1 MVTLLVRHDRT
12 VTVACA
18 DTSELLDAVECKIGV
33 PRWATWLCFAG
44 KRLEGGKS
52 LTHYG
57 LSAGSTVHVATRGR
71 GGAPS
76 YADQRTAE
84 IEELLS
90 TLATELMKEEAANP
104 ARFLMERL
112 HRMLDTSTG
121 SSSDAYLNE
130 KKADIEALLSTLV
143 TELVEAKAPDPKRF
157 LLERLQRMVNPDAS
171 VADTS
176 DTWSLASWVQ
186 GTGVHRVIAEAMQRS
201 GEDDLAFVRA
211 LKSRDELA
219 ARLQTVTERVV
230 DKLWR
235 EAQTLQEAGVATEAE
250 MQGKFAGAIEL
261 SYGGLDTFY
270 GGLERVVG
278 SPNPRLLEAM
288 RDEHTA
294 QVTESTDIFI
304 TGNYG
309 VRTNSKVEWLYAV
322 EWEATPRDAGF
333 EHWPAE
339 SETKL
344 PDRTKCRK
352 RRPVAEFEHVLKSR
366 NAQLEQAGQPPV
378 IREELIAAN
387 MYTGPVFVKY
397 NAVLRGLHSG
407 SHYLRNTMIQL
418 CCPESVFR
426 QYIGSVPPEEMF
438 HAADGTLSFDEAERS
453 LNKYT
458 TTLHGINSAII
469 KLSKLTT
476 ATKVYR
482 GIAGMKLPPEFWT
495 PNQFGVRGGVE
506 PAFMSS
512 TLTREIAM
520 GYAAGTKMGIVIEV
534 QQGMVNRGADISW
547 VSQYPHEREILFGPL
562 TGIEVLCTRVDGS
575 VVVIECAF
583 SVNLTALTLEQVL
596 SKRRKVVEDM
606 CEQLAIRARHA
617 AQLDEWAILLPS
629 KAVDAFLD
637 ERLMPVAKREPEHY
651 NDNAPLGSAI
661 QEAVAMTD
669 ILDGWPNKLKALA
682 EVAGEAPTT
691 VEELVRSEGTLALS
705 LKGDA
710 RIEVVHG
717 ICALLWARSKD
728 APLSLDLSGR
738 SVGAE
743 GLAALG
749 RAMTPTL
756 LSLNL
761 QKSNCAN
768 NGGDN
773 SGIEHL
779 CAGLL
784 RGGGGLTELNLAKN
798 RLNAGAAKAIDEA
811 LKTNSTLQTL
821 KCASHTLE
829 LHCE

>member
-1 MVTLLVRHDRT
+1 M
-12 VTVACA
+12 
-18 DTSELLDAVECKIGV
+18 LDAVECKIGV

-90 TLATELMKEEAANP
+90 TLATELIEEEAA
-104 ARFLMERL
+104 
-112 HRMLDTSTG
+112 
-121 SSSDAYLNE
+121 
-130 KKADIEALLSTLV
+130 K
-143 TELVEAKAPDPKRF
+143 
-157 LLERLQRMVNPDAS
+157 
-171 VADTS
+171 
-176 DTWSLASWVQ
+176 
-186 GTGVHRVIAEAMQRS
+186 
-201 GEDDLAFVRA
+201 
-211 LKSRDELA
+211 
-219 ARLQTVTERVV
+219 
-230 DKLWR
+230 
-235 EAQTLQEAGVATEAE
+235 
-250 MQGKFAGAIEL
+250 
-261 SYGGLDTFY
+261 
-270 GGLERVVG
+270 
-278 SPNPRLLEAM
+278 
-288 RDEHTA
+288 
-294 QVTESTDIFI
+294 
-304 TGNYG
+304 
-309 VRTNSKVEWLYAV
+309 
-322 EWEATPRDAGF
+322 
-333 EHWPAE
+333 
-339 SETKL
+339 
-344 PDRTKCRK
+344 
-352 RRPVAEFEHVLKSR
+352 
-366 NAQLEQAGQPPV
+366 
-378 IREELIAAN
+378 
-387 MYTGPVFVKY
+387 
-397 NAVLRGLHSG
+397 
-407 SHYLRNTMIQL
+407 
-418 CCPESVFR
+418 
-426 QYIGSVPPEEMF
+426 
-438 HAADGTLSFDEAERS
+438 
-453 LNKYT
+453 
-458 TTLHGINSAII
+458 
-469 KLSKLTT
+469 
-476 ATKVYR
+476 
-482 GIAGMKLPPEFWT
+482 
-495 PNQFGVRGGVE
+495 
-506 PAFMSS
+506 
-512 TLTREIAM
+512 
-520 GYAAGTKMGIVIEV
+520 
-534 QQGMVNRGADISW
+534 
-547 VSQYPHEREILFGPL
+547 
-562 TGIEVLCTRVDGS
+562 RVDGS

-606 CEQLAIRARHA
+606 CEQLAIKARHA
-617 AQLDEWAILLPS
+617 AQLDEWGTLPS
-629 KAVDAFLD
+629 DAVDAFLED
-637 ERLMPVAKREPEHY
+637 RLMPVAKREPEHY

-661 QEAVAMTD
+661 QEAVAMAD
-669 ILDGWPNKLKALA
+669 ILDGWPNELKALA

-821 KCASHTLE
+821 KCAPTRSNSTVNSPIL
-829 LHCE
+829 

>member
-1 MVTLLVRHDRT
+1 M
-12 VTVACA
+12 
-18 DTSELLDAVECKIGV
+18 LDAVECKIGV

-90 TLATELMKEEAANP
+90 TLATELIEEEAA
-104 ARFLMERL
+104 
-112 HRMLDTSTG
+112 
-121 SSSDAYLNE
+121 
-130 KKADIEALLSTLV
+130 K
-143 TELVEAKAPDPKRF
+143 
-157 LLERLQRMVNPDAS
+157 
-171 VADTS
+171 
-176 DTWSLASWVQ
+176 
-186 GTGVHRVIAEAMQRS
+186 
-201 GEDDLAFVRA
+201 
-211 LKSRDELA
+211 
-219 ARLQTVTERVV
+219 
-230 DKLWR
+230 
-235 EAQTLQEAGVATEAE
+235 
-250 MQGKFAGAIEL
+250 
-261 SYGGLDTFY
+261 
-270 GGLERVVG
+270 
-278 SPNPRLLEAM
+278 
-288 RDEHTA
+288 
-294 QVTESTDIFI
+294 
-304 TGNYG
+304 
-309 VRTNSKVEWLYAV
+309 
-322 EWEATPRDAGF
+322 
-333 EHWPAE
+333 
-339 SETKL
+339 
-344 PDRTKCRK
+344 
-352 RRPVAEFEHVLKSR
+352 
-366 NAQLEQAGQPPV
+366 
-378 IREELIAAN
+378 
-387 MYTGPVFVKY
+387 
-397 NAVLRGLHSG
+397 
-407 SHYLRNTMIQL
+407 
-418 CCPESVFR
+418 
-426 QYIGSVPPEEMF
+426 
-438 HAADGTLSFDEAERS
+438 
-453 LNKYT
+453 
-458 TTLHGINSAII
+458 
-469 KLSKLTT
+469 
-476 ATKVYR
+476 
-482 GIAGMKLPPEFWT
+482 
-495 PNQFGVRGGVE
+495 
-506 PAFMSS
+506 
-512 TLTREIAM
+512 
-520 GYAAGTKMGIVIEV
+520 
-534 QQGMVNRGADISW
+534 
-547 VSQYPHEREILFGPL
+547 
-562 TGIEVLCTRVDGS
+562 RVDGS

-768 NGGDN
+768 NGGDY
-773 SGIEHL
+773 SGIEHF

-784 RGGGGLTELNLAKN
+784 RGGGGLTELNLAEN
-798 RLNAGAAKAIDEA
+798 NLRQEDAKHLSEA

-821 KCASHTLE
+821 GCAAARPFL
-829 LHCE
+829 CCQ